1 MARKTD
7 EKKVIIKKNPTK
19 QKIIVGQGRT
29 ISTPQIPFKILYT
42 EIVASKENAK
52 ERVKELLEE
61 YKNTDALSVS
71 YFSL

>member
-7 EKKVIIKKNPTK
+7 EKKVIVKKKPTK

-29 ISTPQIPFKILYT
+29 ISAPQIPFKILYT

-61 YKNTDALSVS
+61 YKDIDALSVS